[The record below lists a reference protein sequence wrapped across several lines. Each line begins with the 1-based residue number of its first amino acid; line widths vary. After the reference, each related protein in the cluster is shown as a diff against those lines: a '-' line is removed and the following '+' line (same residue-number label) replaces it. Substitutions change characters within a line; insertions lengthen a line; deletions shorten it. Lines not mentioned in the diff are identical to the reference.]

1 MLNSNNNNI
10 RVVVDKFVYFAGR
23 LQVTLDVSIVRCWL
37 VTTSRRRKSLSRRW
51 KYLQVSH
58 CRCC

>member
-23 LQVTLDVSIVRCWL
+23 LQVTLDVSIVRC
-37 VTTSRRRKSLSRRW
+37 
-51 KYLQVSH
+51 
-58 CRCC
+58 